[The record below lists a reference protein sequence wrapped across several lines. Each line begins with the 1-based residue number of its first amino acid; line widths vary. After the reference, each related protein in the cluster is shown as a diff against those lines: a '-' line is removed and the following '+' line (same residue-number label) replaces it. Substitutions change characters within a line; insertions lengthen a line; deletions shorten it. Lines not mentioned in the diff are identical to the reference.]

1 MTARK
6 AEIGVE
12 RATKPRHPAYLR
24 LPREGEHCP
33 YTDMPRGTLKDLC
46 VPSKANNF
54 RPPVKSISLKK
65 SKHAKRGIRL
75 IDYNSLMKYLRS
87 QFAAQKAA

>member
-6 AEIGVE
+6 AHTADIGAE
-12 RATKPRHPAYLR
+12 RALKPRQPHYLR

-65 SKHAKRGIRL
+65 SKHAKRGI
-75 IDYNSLMKYLRS
+75 DYNSLMKYLRS
-87 QFAAQKAA
+87 QFQKAA